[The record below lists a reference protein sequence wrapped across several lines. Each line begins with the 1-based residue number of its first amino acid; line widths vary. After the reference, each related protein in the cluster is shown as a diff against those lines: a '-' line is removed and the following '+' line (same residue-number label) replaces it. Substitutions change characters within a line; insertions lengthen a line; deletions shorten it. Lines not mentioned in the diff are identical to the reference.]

1 MLPKLLAGVLQD
13 TVMNFSEKS
22 SGNYFFCRFAA
33 PEGVAQLVEHIARHR
48 ARLGI

>member
-1 MLPKLLAGVLQD
+1 MLPKLLAGALQD
-13 TVMNFSEKS
+13 IVMNSEKS

-33 PEGVAQLVEHIARHR
+33 PEGLAQLAEHIARHR